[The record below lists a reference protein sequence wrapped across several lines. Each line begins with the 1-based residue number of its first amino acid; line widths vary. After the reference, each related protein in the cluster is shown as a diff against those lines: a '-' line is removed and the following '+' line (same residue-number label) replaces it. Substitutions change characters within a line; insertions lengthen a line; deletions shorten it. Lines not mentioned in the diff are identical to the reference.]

1 MIDPSQPFSVGAAA
15 DRPLLAAS
23 RDGRLVWSTPQAA
36 GLLALGLPHA
46 EGAAMLPPDVM
57 AIAFSEGKEGGA
69 ATARIEKPGRPPLDV
84 AFVGRLSSDEYLFR
98 LITTM
103 RQGTDASF
111 RAPYSLTAR
120 EVDVLRWIACGKSNR
135 DIGEIL
141 GLSPRTVNK
150 HLEQIYVKLGV
161 ENRASAAVMASRML
175 GPRWES

>member
-1 MIDPSQPFSVGAAA
+1 MNGPSHSFGAGVAA

-36 GLLALGLPHA
+36 GLLALGLPH
-46 EGAAMLPPDVM
+46 GAGGAMLPPDVM
-57 AIAFSEGKEGGA
+57 AIAFSDGGEGGA
-69 ATARIEKPGRPPLDV
+69 TTARIEKPGRPPLDV
-84 AFVGRLSSDEYLFR
+84 VFVGRLSADEYLFR
-98 LITTM
+98 LITPM
-103 RQGTDASF
+103 RQGADGSL
-111 RAPYSLTAR
+111 RAAYSLTAR